1 VSISVASDTT
11 AEGIEA
17 YKISLLNSLG
27 VDVATALTGII
38 NDAAASTNAPFTLT
52 TSVETFNGGADND
65 TFNAT
70 DAAQLQAGD
79 VITGGLGTDTL
90 NYTNTAAA
98 AIAPAAISGVEI
110 FNVRAVGNDLAS
122 TDLSLYSGVTTFN
135 LDRSTN
141 SAAVTNMA
149 AGGVYGIVGN
159 ASVTNS
165 DVTGTG
171 FGYAAAA
178 TAAVLNVSGG
188 TLGTNPVTVTG
199 TGLTSQVIN
208 STGAT
213 NVIGAF
219 VGAASTTATTINAT
233 TKLTTG
239 AASNL
244 GATLTVTG
252 AGAVDLSATA
262 LEVGVTK
269 LDASGN
275 SGGLTATLSA
285 TATQVVTGSTG
296 NDVFTIGAATLT
308 TGSINAGLGTD
319 TLVIGSNVGN
329 VNTTALAAKYT
340 GFETLSLS
348 GTLDMA
354 LIGSIT
360 AVEVT
365 NAATL
370 TNMSAVQAAN
380 VKITANNSAG
390 TGDNQVFTLAVQGGT
405 ADVLTITAGTGL
417 TTAAATDI
425 GTLNVTGF
433 ETLNIKT
440 NSGPTSATG
449 AGATARDTLVG
460 ALTGAT
466 LKAINLSG
474 SSVNMSNIAT
484 TVAVTIDGSAL
495 VGDGA
500 STPVGLTVAGS
511 AVVGSTITG
520 SNFKDAFTIG
530 AEGSAYNGG
539 LGDDG
544 FTTTVALLVA
554 DGTDDGTINGA
565 GGTDTLTVS
574 NTTGVTLTDN
584 HFTKLSNM
592 ETLALTATGAGDV
605 SVTVGGTFNAAF
617 ATGATITTG
626 KLAATQDVAFVGGL
640 ATVGV
645 KLTIDAD
652 LLVGTAAETHNI
664 VTGTGAD
671 TVTFTGDA
679 TYVGVGGGA
688 QGTIVISTGAGADT
702 ISVTTGTSAGTT
714 STTGQFLTI
723 TPGTGA
729 DSITLVGIN
738 GINVAAATAVIS
750 VASGDSGLTVGTWDK
765 ITGFGLGAEATST
778 IADRLEFPGT
788 GAVGTLATSTDFG
801 TILTHALTSGV
812 ATFDT
817 AATFVAAKM
826 VNASNL
832 ADVVGY
838 LAANTATADAV
849 AFLFDSNSDGVN
861 DSTLVFSNQA
871 ADSLVELVGTT
882 VLGVS
887 AITTIA
893 TLGFIAIS

>member
-1 VSISVASDTT
+1 M
-11 AEGIEA
+11 
-17 YKISLLNSLG
+17 
-27 VDVATALTGII
+27 
-38 NDAAASTNAPFTLT
+38 
-52 TSVETFNGGADND
+52 ETFSGTSGND
-65 TFNAT
+65 SFNAT

-98 AIAPAAISGVEI
+98 AIAPTAISGVEI

-122 TDLSLYSGVTTFN
+122 TDLSLYSGVNTFN

-141 SAAVTNMA
+141 SATVTNMA
-149 AGGVYGIVGN
+149 AGGVYGIIGN

-165 DVTGTG
+165 DATGSG

-188 TLGTNPVTVTG
+188 TLGTNAVTVTG
-199 TGLTSQVIN
+199 TGLTSQTIN
-208 STGAT
+208 STGAA

-219 VGAASTTATTINAT
+219 VGAATTTSTTINAT

-252 AGAVDLSATA
+252 AGAVNLSSTA
-262 LEVGVTK
+262 LETGVTT
-269 LDASGN
+269 LNASGN

-285 TATQVVTGSTG
+285 AATQTVTGSTG

-319 TLVIGSNVGN
+319 TLVIGANVGN

-354 LIGSIT
+354 LIGGIT

-370 TNMSAVQAAN
+370 TNMSAAQAAN
-380 VKITANNSAG
+380 VKITANNIAG
-390 TGDNQVFTLAVQGGT
+390 TGDNQVFNLAVQGGT

-433 ETLNIKT
+433 ETLNIIA
-440 NSGPTSATG
+440 NAGPTSATG

-466 LKAINLSG
+466 LKNINLSG

-520 SNFKDAFTIG
+520 SNYKDAFTIG

-539 LGDDG
+539 LGNDG
-544 FTTTVALLVA
+544 FTTTVALLGA
-554 DGTDDGTINGA
+554 DGTTDGTING
-565 GGTDTLTVS
+565 GVGTDTLTVS
-574 NTTGVTLTDN
+574 DTTGVTLTDN

-605 SVTVGGTFNAAF
+605 SVTLGGTFNAAF

-626 KLAATQDVAFVGGL
+626 KIAAGQDVAFVGGL
-640 ATVGV
+640 ASVGV

-652 LLVGTAAETHNI
+652 LMVGIATETHNI
-664 VTGTGAD
+664 ATGSGAD
-671 TVTFTGDA
+671 TVTFAGDA
-679 TYVGVGGGA
+679 TYVGVAGAA

-702 ISVTTGTSAGTT
+702 ISVTTGISAGITN
-714 STTGQFLTI
+714 TTGQFLTI
-723 TPGTGA
+723 TGGTGA
-729 DSITLVGIN
+729 DSITLSGVN
-738 GINVAAATAVIS
+738 GTVVAVATALIN
-750 VASGDSGLTVGTWDK
+750 VASGDSGVTVGTWDQ

-778 IADRLEFPGT
+778 IADRLNFDGT
-788 GAVGTLATSTDFG
+788 GAVATLATSTDFG
-801 TILTHALTSGV
+801 TILTHALSNGV

-817 AATFVAAKM
+817 AATFASAKV

-849 AFLFDSNSDGVN
+849 AFLYDSNSDGVN
-861 DSTLVFSNQA
+861 DSTLVYSNQA

-887 AITTIA
+887 ATTTIA
-893 TLGFIAIS
+893 TAGYIAIA